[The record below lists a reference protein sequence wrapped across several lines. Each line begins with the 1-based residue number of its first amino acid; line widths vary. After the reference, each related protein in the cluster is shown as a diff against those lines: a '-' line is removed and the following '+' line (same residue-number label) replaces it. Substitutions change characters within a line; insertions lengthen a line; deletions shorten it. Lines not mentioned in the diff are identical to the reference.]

1 MVDIASEANIIQ
13 KSGAWYS
20 YGDQRIGQ
28 GRENAKLFL
37 RDNQALMTEVEG
49 KVRDFL
55 GVKAGGSVAVSEDDD
70 E

>member
-55 GVKAGGSVAVSEDDD
+55 GREGRGRRGRERGR
-70 E
+70 